1 MAAPPAARAR
11 VGAGRRP
18 AVGVGPWPVATTRAD
33 ARRSPVAT
41 TSQGACRRP
50 VATARAA
57 AALCLALVGAS
68 ATAAEAVEESVR
80 GLQGLRRVAV
90 EIAFSPAHAGVP
102 ADDAQSRIEDVL
114 RGSLPT
120 APTLDARSPDK
131 LRLTISVREVSSSE
145 LRGFYLPFSG
155 SYGIGL
161 VRLAMER
168 MATVPGPQTP
178 VRAVVWQV
186 ERHTRAS
193 WRASADEILGI
204 AEDLAELFV
213 EDYRRALGP

>member
-1 MAAPPAARAR
+1 MTAPPAARTRA
-11 VGAGRRP
+11 GAGRRVS
-18 AVGVGPWPVATTRAD
+18 AVPRI
-33 ARRSPVAT
+33 
-41 TSQGACRRP
+41 
-50 VATARAA
+50 
-57 AALCLALVGAS
+57 ALCLALAGAG

-90 EIAFSPAHAGVP
+90 EITFSPAHAGVP

-114 RGSLPT
+114 RWSLPT
-120 APTLDARSPDK
+120 APAVDARSPDR

-161 VRLAMER
+161 VRLAVER
-168 MATVPGPQTP
+168 MVTVPGAQMP
-178 VRAVVWQV
+178 VRAAVWQV

-193 WRASADEILGI
+193 WRASADEILGL

>member
-1 MAAPPAARAR
+1 MSACPPAARMRAGDRRGPGAR
-11 VGAGRRP
+11 RARTGRRLA
-18 AVGVGPWPVATTRAD
+18 AVPRI
-33 ARRSPVAT
+33 
-41 TSQGACRRP
+41 
-50 VATARAA
+50 
-57 AALCLALVGAS
+57 ALCLALAGAG
-68 ATAAEAVEESVR
+68 APAAEAVEESVR
-80 GLQGLRRVAV
+80 GLQGLRRVAI
-90 EIAFSPAHAGVP
+90 EIAFSPAHSGVP

-120 APTLDARSPDK
+120 APVLDARSPDR

-161 VRLAMER
+161 GRLAAER
-168 MATVPGPQTP
+168 MVTVPGAPAP

-186 ERHTRAS
+186 ERHPRAA
-193 WRASADEILGI
+193 WRAAADAILGL